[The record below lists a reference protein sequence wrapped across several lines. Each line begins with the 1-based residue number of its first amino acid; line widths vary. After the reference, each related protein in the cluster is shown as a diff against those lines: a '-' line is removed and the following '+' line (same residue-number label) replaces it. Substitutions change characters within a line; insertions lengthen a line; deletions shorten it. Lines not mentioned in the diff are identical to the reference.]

1 MLWGLN
7 DWYTHE
13 ASWLLK
19 LRPRTN
25 TTSLP
30 LNVLVRV
37 LGPVQI
43 QGPWRGR
50 SMGINAR
57 GVDRRETKEQT
68 ATALAEE
75 MMWAVD
81 WGCCHGWW
89 ALDRSRSQE
98 FHPPVFICSTLGPL
112 LGSCSLFPSAFQP
125 GVSICFLRPQKI
137 RRELERWN
145 FLETGPPA
153 VKKKMTKDKT
163 R

>member
-1 MLWGLN
+1 MWWGLN

-13 ASWLLK
+13 APWLLK

-30 LNVLVRV
+30 LNVLVR
-37 LGPVQI
+37 LPGPVS
-43 QGPWRGR
+43 GAMEGTKCRYKCRKGG
-50 SMGINAR
+50 SSG
-57 GVDRRETKEQT
+57 DTKEQT

-89 ALDRSRSQE
+89 ALDRGRSQE
-98 FHPPVFICSTLGPL
+98 FHPPMLICSTLGPPL
-112 LGSCSLFPSAFQP
+112 RSCSLFPTAFQP
-125 GVSICFLRPQKI
+125 GVRICFLRPQEII
-137 RRELERWN
+137 RKLERWN